1 VKFFELRNTSSEVM
15 MQEVAILG
23 VGQIPVRE
31 HWDLSLRQLAVD
43 AGRAAM
49 ADAGVDKIDGL
60 FVSNMT
66 SGRLNKQRHLGAL
79 IADHL
84 GQRGVEAVKL
94 EAACGSAGSAMRQG
108 ILAVA
113 SGEMEAV
120 LVIGAEKLTDTGFTE
135 TTSALATAADADY
148 EIIQGVT
155 FVGLNAL
162 IMQRYMHEFGYQRED
177 FAPFAINAHANGAKN
192 PNAMFRQPITQQIYD
207 QGRIVAD
214 PISLFDA
221 SPIGDGAAALLLVPV
236 SKAPNAV
243 RVVGSAVSTDTLAIH
258 DREDPLWLKAAEQSA
273 KQAYEQAGVD
283 PEGIDIFEL
292 HDAFS
297 IMAALSLEACGFAER
312 GEGVKMGQRGDILAN
327 GRLPISTMGGLKGR
341 GHPVGATGLY
351 QLAEA
356 ALQIRGDAG
365 DAQIDGVNIAMTQN
379 IGGSGATIATH
390 ILKRP

>member
-1 VKFFELRNTSSEVM
+1 M

-49 ADAGVDKIDGL
+49 ADAGVTKIDGL
-60 FVSNMT
+60 YVSNMT
-66 SGRLNKQRHLGAL
+66 SGDLNKQRHLGAL
-79 IADHL
+79 VADYL
-84 GQRGVEAVKL
+84 GQSGVEAVKL

-120 LVIGAEKLTDTGFTE
+120 LVIGVEKMTDTGLTQ
-135 TTSALATAADADY
+135 TTTALATAADADY
-148 EIIQGVT
+148 EIIHGVT

-162 IMQRYMHEFGYQRED
+162 IMRRYMHEYGYQRQD
-177 FAPFAINAHANGAKN
+177 FAPFALNAHANGAKN
-192 PNAMFRQPITQQIYD
+192 PNAMFREPITQKTYD
-207 QGRIVAD
+207 KGRIVAD

-243 RVVGSAVSTDTLAIH
+243 RVVGSAASTDTLAIH

-273 KQAYEQAGVD
+273 KRAYAQAGVG
-283 PEGIDIFEL
+283 PEDIDIFEL

-297 IMAALSLEACGFAER
+297 IMAALSLECCGFAER

-356 ALQIRGDAG
+356 TLQLRGDAG
-365 DAQIDGVNIAMTQN
+365 AAQIDGVNIAMTQN